1 MHSVIRR
8 TPFALAAIATLVA
21 GCSKSD
27 STADTMKAH
36 DSAAAASANAPA
48 APAAAP
54 APTMT
59 DANIFAVL
67 DGANMADS
75 SDGNVAASKG
85 TAADVKT
92 FARDMMRDHHALRA
106 SGQALAKKVNIT
118 PEAPAGDNS
127 AAAASAWHDSLV
139 AMPKGAAFDKAYID
153 HEVTAHEQVL
163 QKAQTAE
170 GAAQNAE
177 LKAMI
182 PKAAA
187 TVQAHLD
194 HAKKI
199 QTKLGGAS

>member
-1 MHSVIRR
+1 MHNLVRI
-8 TPFALAAIATLVA
+8 PAGLVMAAVFVA

-36 DSAAAASANAPA
+36 DSAMAA

-54 APTMT
+54 AMT

-75 SDGNVAASKG
+75 ADGSVAVTKG
-85 TAADVKT
+85 TSADVKT
-92 FARDMMRDHHALRA
+92 FGRDMVKDHHALRTE
-106 SGQALAKKVNIT
+106 GQALAKKINVS
-118 PEAPAGDNS
+118 PEVPAGDNS
-127 AAAASAWHDSLV
+127 AAAAAAWHDSLV

-163 QKAQTAE
+163 QKAQAAE

-177 LKAMI
+177 LKAML

-187 TVQAHLD
+187 KVQEHLD
-194 HAKKI
+194 HAKQI
-199 QTKLGGAS
+199 QTKLGGAK